1 MRGKV
6 LSKRDIPAW
15 IGLVFCVIMLILEV
29 LTGRDDLLILL
40 NAGLIFTI
48 GFHIGSTNAKIS
60 EINGRIERIEE
71 DIGEIRKDV
80 KEIVKRRDDERK

>member
-1 MRGKV
+1 MGGKV

-15 IGLVFCVIMLILEV
+15 IGLVFCVIMLLEV
-29 LTGRDDLLILL
+29 LTGRDDPLILL

-48 GFHIGSTNAKIS
+48 GFHIGSINAKIS

-71 DIGEIRKDV
+71 DIGEVRKDV
-80 KEIVKRRDDERK
+80 KEIVRRR

>member
-29 LTGRDDLLILL
+29 LTGKDDPFILF

-60 EINGRIERIEE
+60 EINGRIERIKE
-71 DIGEIRKDV
+71 DIGEVRKDV
-80 KEIVKRRDDERK
+80 KEIVKRRGERK